1 MKTVLLNNE
10 DIYKGYLIL
19 VNKEYQYHEQHQELS
34 HVGEWNG
41 EEILYESRADLE
53 LNKLMEEIGGW
64 EHIVPVSAWRSLRE
78 QQEIWN
84 QSLVENG
91 QEFTEKY
98 VAVPGH
104 SEHQTGFAID
114 LAWKQS
120 EIDFIRPYFP
130 YEGICQTFRQ
140 RAAEYGFVQRYQ
152 EEKQDVTQ
160 IGHEPWHFRYVGT
173 PHAEIM
179 VQKGFALE
187 EYIVF
192 LKQYR
197 YGENP
202 FVFQP
207 ELRTGGMISGTCR
220 IDVHGHPEEACQPE
234 LTGARRAGRES
245 IPCSIRISYVKAVG
259 GTTKLEV
266 DDSRPYWIS
275 GNNCD
280 GFIITEVIGK
290 EDSNE
295 SAS

>member
-1 MKTVLLNNE
+1 MKTILLKNE
-10 DIYKGYLIL
+10 DIHKGYLIL
-19 VNKEYQYHEQHQELS
+19 VNKEYRYHEQHQELS
-34 HVGEWNG
+34 RAGEWNG
-41 EEILYESRADLE
+41 EEILYESRANHE
-53 LNKLMEEIGGW
+53 LNKLMGEIGGW
-64 EHIVPVSAWRSLRE
+64 EHIVPVSAWRSLKE

-84 QSLVENG
+84 QSLEESG

-104 SEHQTGFAID
+104 SEHQTGLAMD
-114 LAWKQS
+114 LGLKQE
-120 EIDFIRPYFP
+120 EIDFIRPHFP

-152 EEKQDVTQ
+152 EEKQAITQ

-179 VQKGFALE
+179 VQKGFSLE

-202 FVFQP
+202 FDFQT
-207 ELRTGGMISGTCR
+207 ESKTGGMISGTHL
-220 IDVHGHPEEACQPE
+220 IYAHGHPS
-234 LTGARRAGRES
+234 RES
-245 IPCSIRISYVKAVG
+245 IPCSTRISYVQAVG
-259 GTTKLEV
+259 ETTKLEV
-266 DDSRPYWIS
+266 DDSHPYRIS

-280 GFIITEVIGK
+280 GFIITEIIGKEKENIGK

-295 SAS
+295 SRS